1 MGIIKKA
8 IGNAIINSVTGN
20 PGGASKNDVKLAKL
34 EMKKAR
40 EEKKTQKEAELDGKV
55 DACYVFTKDNFAK
68 IKSTAIS
75 LKNEVSDMNAEIHD
89 IDTIETNSRKE
100 HKEQQKEKNKIKE
113 SVRLKLEYLYL
124 INDYL
129 INLMNYAYGF
139 SLKTAQKD
147 FVTRFVPYFNGVPI
161 IENERLMLEN
171 GDSVADEFKS
181 IGHEFAGMFAPNAS
195 IKKVHVYDYL
205 TGHESSIE
213 NFIIPQIE
221 SSLESLEK
229 AIKAKEENSE
239 EKTENEEKTTP
250 DSNNHSINQNRCP
263 SCNAEL
269 DDDDKFCSQCGTSI
283 VATKPLFCSECGAK
297 LKSGVKFCSSCGQK
311 VE

>member
-20 PGGASKNDVKLAKL
+20 SGGASKNDVKLAKL

-40 EEKKTQKEAELDGKV
+40 EEKKTQKEAELDSKV
-55 DACYVFTKDNFAK
+55 DACYAFTKDNFVK
-68 IKSTAIS
+68 IKGMAIS
-75 LKNEVSDMNAEIHD
+75 LKNEVCDMNAEINN
-89 IDTIETNSRKE
+89 IDSTETNSRKE
-100 HKEQQKEKNKIKE
+100 YKELQKEKNKIIE

-129 INLMNYAYGF
+129 INVMNYAYGF
-139 SLKTAQKD
+139 SLNAAQKD

-171 GDSVADEFKS
+171 GDSMADEFKAM
-181 IGHEFAGMFAPNAS
+181 GQEFAGMFAPSAS
-195 IKKVHVYDYL
+195 VRKLHVYDYL
-205 TGHESSIE
+205 MKHESSIDS
-213 NFIIPQIE
+213 FVVPQIE

-239 EKTENEEKTTP
+239 DIIETEAKTTT
-250 DSNNHSINQNRCP
+250 DSNEHSKNRSRCP

-269 DDDDKFCSQCGTSI
+269 DDDDKFCSQCGASI
-283 VATKPLFCSECGAK
+283 VAAKPLFCSECGAK
-297 LKSGVKFCSSCGQK
+297 LKPGVKFCSSCGQK
-311 VE
+311 IE